1 MNGSYP
7 LEISCSQKNYVDW
20 VIKSNTELSALN
32 GYKIWV
38 RGHKIEIDNLRWA
51 LSNHINI

>member
-7 LEISCSQKNYVDW
+7 LEIPCSQKNYVDW

-38 RGHKIEIDNLRWA
+38 RGHKIEIDNLRWG
-51 LSNHINI
+51 IIKPY

>member
-38 RGHKIEIDNLRWA
+38 TKLKLITWGGA